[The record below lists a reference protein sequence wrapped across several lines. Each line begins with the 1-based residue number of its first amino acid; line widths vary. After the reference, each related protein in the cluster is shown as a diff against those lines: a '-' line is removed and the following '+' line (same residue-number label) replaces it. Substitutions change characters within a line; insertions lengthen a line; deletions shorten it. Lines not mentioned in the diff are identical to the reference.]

1 MIKNLLPIILK
12 VVTYLVETLITDKAE
27 KAKAHRSFNDFLATL
42 EDAGLKSV
50 RLRESVKSQRARL
63 KKRLG
68 EL

>member
-12 VVTYLVETLITDKAE
+12 VVTYFVETLITDKAE
-27 KAKAHRSFNDFLATL
+27 KDKAHRAFNDFLATL

-50 RLRESVKSQRARL
+50 RLRESVKSQRDRL